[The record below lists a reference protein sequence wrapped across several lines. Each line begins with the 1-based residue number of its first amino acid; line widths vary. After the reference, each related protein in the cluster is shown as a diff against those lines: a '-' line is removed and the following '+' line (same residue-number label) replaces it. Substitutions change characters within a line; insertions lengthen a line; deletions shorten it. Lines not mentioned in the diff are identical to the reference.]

1 MGGRELL
8 LLPLPGTL
16 AAWQVGSKKISDQTA
31 DTRPSTSDQILL
43 SSIIIRTH
51 LLSAHN
57 YIYKGLQEKSTSL
70 VLFVMAR
77 LS

>member
-31 DTRPSTSDQILL
+31 DTRPSTSDEILH
-43 SSIIIRTH
+43 SSIITWTH
-51 LLSAHN
+51 LLSARN
-57 YIYKGLQEKSTSL
+57 TYKGFQVKSTSL